1 MNGQKAWKDR
11 DPKGGL
17 SSKSGN
23 SKCLEVPG
31 EQGPRL
37 SYVSLYYLFI
47 FYKRNLVK
55 MNFNS
60 CLEEKKKKVWGGREH
75 NIQPEPSKQAKVPG
89 IYVLVICV

>member
-1 MNGQKAWKDR
+1 M
-11 DPKGGL
+11 PGG
-17 SSKSGN
+17 SRRTRAQAK
-23 SKCLEVPG
+23 
-31 EQGPRL
+31 

-60 CLEEKKKKVWGGREH
+60 CLEEKKKKKVWGGREH